1 MSTFESVLAQYE
13 KSKQVAGGNS
23 NKVSQEDRMKKYF
36 TTLLPKGSRSGE
48 KRIRILPTTD
58 GSSPFKEVYYHELQV
73 DGQWVKLYDPK
84 QDGKRSPLNEVYEGL
99 MMTGVEADKV
109 LARQYRA
116 RKFYIVKVIDR
127 ENEQD
132 GVKFW
137 RFKYNSKGDGILD
150 KIFPLFKNKGDITDT
165 EKGRDLIITLG
176 LTKAGNGKEYTA
188 ITSIIPEDVTPL
200 SSDSDTLNSWIND
213 ELTWADVYSKKP
225 EEYLEMIAKG
235 EVPKWDVETKKYV
248 SNLSEETVLM
258 SPSNSKTEPIVDI
271 DPQGDAD
278 VDDDLPF

>member
-84 QDGKRSPLNEVYEGL
+84 QEGKRSPLNEVYEGL